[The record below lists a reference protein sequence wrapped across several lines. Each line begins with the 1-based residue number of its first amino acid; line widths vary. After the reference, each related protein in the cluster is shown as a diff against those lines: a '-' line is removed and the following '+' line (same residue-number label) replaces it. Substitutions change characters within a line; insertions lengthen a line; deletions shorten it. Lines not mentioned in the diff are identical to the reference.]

1 MYKKMTSDGE
11 FVFVLFNLLRDYI
24 EQFSF
29 KDIEK
34 YNDIYSELVKVIGC
48 LQQDYIKL
56 NINYIELNQCY
67 SLVKKINNE
76 VYVFCYVFYDT
87 LFFLEL

>member
-34 YNDIYSELVKVIGC
+34 YNDIYFELVKVIGC

-56 NINYIELNQCY
+56 NINYIKLNQCY

-76 VYVFCYVFYDT
+76 VYVFYDT

>member
-34 YNDIYSELVKVIGC
+34 YNDIYFELVKVIGC

-56 NINYIELNQCY
+56 NINYIELN
-67 SLVKKINNE
+67 
-76 VYVFCYVFYDT
+76 
-87 LFFLEL
+87 

>member
-34 YNDIYSELVKVIGC
+34 YNDIYFELVKVIGC

-76 VYVFCYVFYDT
+76 VYVFYDT

>member
-34 YNDIYSELVKVIGC
+34 YNDIYFELVKVIGC

-56 NINYIELNQCY
+56 NINYIKLN
-67 SLVKKINNE
+67 
-76 VYVFCYVFYDT
+76 
-87 LFFLEL
+87 